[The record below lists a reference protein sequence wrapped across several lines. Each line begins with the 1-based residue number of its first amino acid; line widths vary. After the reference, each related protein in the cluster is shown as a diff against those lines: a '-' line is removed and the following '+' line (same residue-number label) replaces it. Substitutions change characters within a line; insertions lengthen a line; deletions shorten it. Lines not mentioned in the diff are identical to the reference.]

1 MRNLKLLRTC
11 HVPPLPA
18 LAESRDISTDPDT
31 GRIILV
37 TSSTILALD
46 PQSQQITHSK
56 SLLCDSALS
65 AEGEGRVLGVQYL
78 PDQGGACLA
87 TSNGNLTM
95 WTLDIDE
102 FECMGSVDS
111 GLTAMQWS
119 PDQELVAVTTGAE
132 TLLLMTREFDPVI
145 EVPLHSSDFGEGEFM
160 TVGWGKKETQF
171 HGSEGKQAARKQK
184 EDVQGVICWD
194 DRLPRIRWR
203 GDGQYFAVSCINP
216 ASRARYIRVWSREGA
231 LQSTSEATNGLGQAL
246 FWKPSGAVIAST
258 QQKPNKH
265 DLIFFEKNGLRHGEF
280 NLVSGK
286 EDIKVVEVMWN
297 LESTVL
303 CVWCEQLEGEKATDT
318 AVKPASFVQ
327 LWTCSNYHW
336 SMKQTL
342 NFGPCHGNVSALTWD
357 PEQAYRL
364 HVVTSKGC
372 YFQYTWAWA
381 TNCSL
386 GMTSCDPASVF
397 VIDGDV
403 LKVTPMRNM
412 VIPPPMSAYQLPLPS
427 AAAQVVSPTSPTDAT
442 GDIGVL
448 THDNQF
454 LLFSSSD
461 EGKRLNKFLLF
472 DEARKAGETVA
483 RLNAAGGPGF
493 TAQCSPPVLEVTHRL
508 ALPDGV
514 TEFPSCIS
522 HLCWP
527 HRDVLVFSVQGETGV
542 SLCTARM
549 SQQPEGE
556 KLRLGCA
563 VPVED
568 DVISLSVNPQ
578 NASCVAVQLS
588 TGHVLRFNYEE
599 EMLLPWET
607 ADGGE
612 LRFPFACTQVA
623 VTTFQEEEA
632 VLGLTDR
639 YRFYVNGTEVA
650 SNCTSFA
657 VHDEF
662 LLLTTLSHTVRCI
675 SRHTAVKA
683 LPTLSDGKAHPF
695 DESIRRVERGS
706 RIVTVVAEDTKLV
719 LQMPR
724 GNLEAIHPRALVLAT
739 VRRKL
744 DRCEFGSAFIVMK
757 KHRINLNL
765 LYDHSPAVFLRQVHQ
780 FLHQIPSVTDINLFL
795 TELQEDDVTVTM
807 YTAAYNRKST
817 ISTIAAAAA
826 AAAASGDA
834 GSGSKV
840 DTICNTIRQALEELG
855 ADKFRLAILTTLVKK
870 SKPQLRK
877 ALEMIWSLRGDG
889 GKREGV
895 GAEEA
900 LKYLL
905 FLVDVNKLYDAA
917 LATYN
922 FDLVLMVAERS
933 QKDPK
938 EYIPFLNQLRR
949 LESNYSKYTI
959 DKHLKNYSSALHH
972 ISLCG
977 EDHFPE
983 CVALVQEQKLYG
995 EALKLFPTHSQ
1006 HFKALAKE
1014 YGRYLME
1021 KNRHDEAGIMFVRG
1035 EHWELAQDAFV
1046 KGLCW
1051 RHAMY
1056 TAVQRK
1062 QDAASIA
1069 DLARALAG
1077 RLKDSK
1083 RHSEAAVVYEQ
1094 YAKDVEEAIVALIEG
1109 AEWQEA
1115 LRLMYTHG
1123 RTDIIETHLKS
1134 AIKESCEETLGTLE
1148 SQQTDL
1154 DHYMDRLTAVRQEKE
1169 RRQHQLWESDRLDN
1183 ADLFSETSSMT
1194 GESTASSQ
1202 HTMDSNRSTVFSK
1215 MTGRSNRNRKKAEH
1229 KKWSLK
1235 KGSPFEDCALIAA
1248 IAKIIKAAD
1257 SMRDEVNALLQVLT
1271 QFHQVEKGEEL
1282 QSRYERF
1289 LASIERII
1297 PLVWVPENESATN
1310 TVLGPGMTANAI
1322 AQAVQQGRSLDAV
1335 EKTDPVLKVPPSLT
1349 KDVRWKLHML
1359 QTEK

>member
-11 HVPPLPA
+11 HLPPLPA
-18 LAESRDISTDPDT
+18 LVNSHDISVDPDT
-31 GRIILV
+31 GRVILV
-37 TSSTILALD
+37 TSSMILALD

-56 SLLCDSALS
+56 SLLSDSALP
-65 AEGEGRVLGVQYL
+65 AEGEGHVIGVQYL
-78 PDQGGACLA
+78 PDQGGACFT

-95 WTLDIDE
+95 WTLDTDE
-102 FECMGSVDS
+102 FECMGSVES

-119 PDQELVAVTTGAE
+119 PDQELLVLTTGAE
-132 TLLLMTREFDPVI
+132 TILLMTREFDPVTEI
-145 EVPLHSSDFGEGEFM
+145 PLHSSEFGEGEFI

-184 EDVQGVICWD
+184 EDVQGANAWD

-203 GDGQYFAVSCINP
+203 GDGQCFAVSCINP
-216 ASRARYIRVWSREGA
+216 ANGARYIRVWSREGA
-231 LQSTSEATNGLGQAL
+231 LQSTSEPTNGLGQAL
-246 FWKPSGAVIAST
+246 FWKPTGALIAST

-265 DLIFFEKNGLRHGEF
+265 DMIFFEKNGLQHGEF
-280 NLVSGK
+280 NLLTGR
-286 EDIKVVEVMWN
+286 EDVKVVEVMWN
-297 LESTVL
+297 LESSVL
-303 CVWCEQLEGEKATDT
+303 CVWCQQLDGENPTET
-318 AVKPASFVQ
+318 STQPASFVQ

-342 NFGPCHGNVSALTWD
+342 NFDSLHGKVSALTWD

-364 HVVTSKGC
+364 HVMTSRGH
-372 YFQYTWAWA
+372 YFQYTWTWA
-381 TNCSL
+381 THCSQ
-386 GMTSCDPASVF
+386 GMTACDPAAVC
-397 VIDGDV
+397 VIDGAI

-412 VIPPPMSAYQLPLPS
+412 VVPPPMSAYQLPLPS
-427 AAAQVVSPTSPTDAT
+427 AAAQVVSPASPPDAT
-442 GDIGVL
+442 SDIGVL

-454 LLFSSSD
+454 LLFSHSA
-461 EGKRLNKFLLF
+461 EAGKTGK
-472 DEARKAGETVA
+472 TVA
-483 RLNAAGGPGF
+483 TLDAAGGQGF
-493 TAQCSPPVLEVTHRL
+493 SPQCSTPVLQATYRL
-508 ALPDGV
+508 VLPDGV
-514 TEFPSCIS
+514 TEFPSCIT
-522 HLCWP
+522 HVCWP
-527 HRDVLVFSVQGETGV
+527 HKDVLVFSVQGDGGV
-542 SLCTARM
+542 SLCTTRL
-549 SQQPEGE
+549 SQQSEEE
-556 KLRLGCA
+556 KLCLGCP

-607 ADGGE
+607 ADGE
-612 LRFPFACTQVA
+612 EVRFPFACTQMA
-623 VTTFQEEEA
+623 VTTFKEEEA

-683 LPTLSDGKAHPF
+683 LPNLSDGKAHPF

-744 DRCEFGSAFIVMK
+744 DKCEFGSAFSIMK

-765 LYDHSPAVFLRQVHQ
+765 LYDHNPAVFLQQVTQ
-780 FLHQIPSVTDINLFL
+780 FLHQVPSVTDINLFL
-795 TELQEDDVTVTM
+795 TELLEDDVTVTM
-807 YTAAYNRKST
+807 YTAAYNRTSAT
-817 ISTIAAAAA
+817 TTTAAAT
-826 AAAASGDA
+826 ASGNA
-834 GSGSKV
+834 RSGKV
-840 DTICNTIRQALEELG
+840 DTVCDAIRQALEQMG
-855 ADKFRLAILTTLVKK
+855 ADKFRLAILTTLVRK
-870 SKPQLRK
+870 SEPQLQK
-877 ALEMIWSLRGDG
+877 ALEMVWSLRAKGEKRDG
-889 GKREGV
+889 V
-895 GAEEA
+895 SAEEA

-905 FLVDVNKLYDAA
+905 FLVDVNKMYDAA

-922 FDLVLMVAERS
+922 FDLVLMVAEKS

-949 LESNYSKYTI
+949 LESNYCKYTI

-977 EDHFPE
+977 EEHFTE
-983 CVALVQEQKLYG
+983 CVALVQEQKLFG
-995 EALKLFPTHSQ
+995 EALKLFPTHTQ
-1006 HFKALAKE
+1006 QFKTLAKE
-1014 YGRYLME
+1014 YGQYLWE

-1035 EHWELAQDAFV
+1035 EHWELAQNAFITA
-1046 KGLCW
+1046 LNW
-1051 RHAMY
+1051 RQAMY
-1056 TAVQRK
+1056 VAIQMKR
-1062 QDAASIA
+1062 DAASIA
-1069 DLARALAG
+1069 DLARVLAV

-1083 RHSEAAVVYEQ
+1083 RYSEAAVVYEQ
-1094 YAKDVEEAIVALIEG
+1094 YVKDVEEAIVTLIEG
-1109 AEWQEA
+1109 SQWQEA

-1134 AIKESCEETLGTLE
+1134 AISESCEETMATME
-1148 SQQTDL
+1148 SQRSDMER
-1154 DHYMDRLTAVRQEKE
+1154 YVDRLTAVRQEKAR
-1169 RRQHQLWESDRLDN
+1169 RRQQLWESDRLDN
-1183 ADLFSETSSMT
+1183 ADLFSDISSIT
-1194 GESTASSQ
+1194 GESTAASQ
-1202 HTMDSNRSTVFSK
+1202 HTIDSNRSTVFSK
-1215 MTGRSNRNRKKAEH
+1215 MSGRSGRNRKKAEH

-1235 KGSPFEDCALIAA
+1235 KGSPFEDCALIDA
-1248 IAKIIKAAD
+1248 IAKIIIATD

-1271 QFHQVEKGEEL
+1271 QFHQVAEGEEL
-1282 QSRYERF
+1282 QCRYEGF
-1289 LASIERII
+1289 LASIQTII
-1297 PLVWVPENESATN
+1297 PLVWVSEDESATN

-1322 AQAVQQGRSLDAV
+1322 AQAVQQGQSLDAAA
-1335 EKTDPVLKVPPSLT
+1335 EKTDPVLKVPPSLK

-1359 QTEK
+1359 QTDK